1 MPSPTY
7 IGDDGPDGMVVGAKA
22 ASATVPSKV
31 AFYGATPVAQ
41 RAASIQA
48 TSFLSASSNVT
59 IGATLTAWALEVTN
73 TLIGLGIWKGAA

>member
-1 MPSPTY
+1 MA
-7 IGDDGPDGMVVGAKA
+7 IGKVLSDGNSDGTSVGQN
-22 ASATVPSKV
+22 ASDLIAL
-31 AFYGATPVAQ
+31 YGGTPVAQ

-73 TLIGLGIWKGAA
+73 TLIGLGAWKGSA